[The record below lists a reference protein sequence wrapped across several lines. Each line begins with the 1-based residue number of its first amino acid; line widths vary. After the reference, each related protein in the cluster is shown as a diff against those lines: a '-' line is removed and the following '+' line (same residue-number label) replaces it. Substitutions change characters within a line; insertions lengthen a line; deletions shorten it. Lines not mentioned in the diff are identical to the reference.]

1 MTTKLRQNLEALLAR
16 GQDNKLLRLSLGSS
30 CLDEGDAQAAV
41 VHLEHC
47 LAFDPEYSAAWKL
60 YAKALVVTGQI
71 EAAIAAYRQGI
82 EIAEHKGDLQA
93 VREMKVFL
101 RRLEKGS

>member
-1 MTTKLRQNLEALLAR
+1 MTTNLRQNLEALLAQ

-30 CLDEGDAQAAV
+30 FLDEGDAHTALI
-41 VHLEHC
+41 HLERC

-60 YAKALVVTGQI
+60 YAKALAMTRQI

-82 EIAEHKGDLQA
+82 SIAERKGDMQA
-93 VREMKVFL
+93 AREMMVFL
-101 RRLEKGS
+101 RRLEKGQ